1 MEPDGASSIS
11 VCDIRMSIC
20 DTKYTNATTLCP
32 IATLILI
39 LILIHIS
46 PKDQCSPI
54 LHRDQPEI
62 AGGKNPRPFL
72 VLVALIT
79 LRMALPQAAI
89 RSFVGLVLARCR
101 SFLVA
106 VEPVKWRHSAS
117 RSPTIRLDRL
127 VSSINCNSPEARR
140 INGIPAPGAAQLR
153 PG

>member
-11 VCDIRMSIC
+11 VCDICMFEC
-20 DTKYTNATTLCP
+20 DTKCTNATTLCS
-32 IATLILI
+32 IATLV

-140 INGIPAPGAAQLR
+140 INGMPAPGAAQLR
-153 PG
+153 SG